1 MTWAEKNAIKARCSG
16 NTLSSAFLW
25 EATVSVNSL
34 LKSQWLYPMRPRPV
48 CSTIFKASLS
58 DFTAFTERPHQS
70 RRKCVFCCFL
80 AHLSAWFY
88 QAAAQHFCPERRL
101 VNWIPFPRVTLDPLM
116 SRQLNYLLQPL
127 FLPKRFRLRLGHTPL
142 KLFFEI
148 LWKASWR
155 I

>member
-1 MTWAEKNAIKARCSG
+1 MQSKHVAVEIPSPLPFSEKQQSQWIACWNPNGFTQWDPDQSAQQYLKPPLAISPHLQRGLTNQEGNVCSAVSWLTWAPGFIKP
-16 NTLSSAFLW
+16 LHSA
-25 EATVSVNSL
+25 SV
-34 LKSQWLYPMRPRPV
+34 LKDA
-48 CSTIFKASLS
+48 C
-58 DFTAFTERPHQS
+58 
-70 RRKCVFCCFL
+70 
-80 AHLSAWFY
+80 
-88 QAAAQHFCPERRL
+88 

>member
-16 NTLSSAFLW
+16 NTCSSAFVW
-25 EATVSVNSL
+25 EVTVSVNSL

-58 DFTAFTERPHQS
+58 DFTAFTERAPQP

-80 AHLSAWFY
+80 AHFSAWFY

-101 VNWIPFPRVTLDPLM
+101 CELDTISWSHTGSSYVLPIKLSSPAFIPAKEV
-116 SRQLNYLLQPL
+116 QA
-127 FLPKRFRLRLGHTPL
+127 
-142 KLFFEI
+142 EI
-148 LWKASWR
+148 RSHSS
-155 I
+155 